1 MTPERKKDIIENV
14 IALIICILIFPIA
27 LCFELVR
34 LNSKSGNFFK

>member
-1 MTPERKKDIIENV
+1 MTPEQKNDLIENI

-34 LNSKSGNFFK
+34 LNSKSGKFFK

>member
-14 IALIICILIFPIA
+14 ILLIICILIFPIA

-34 LNSKSGNFFK
+34 LNSKGGKFLR